1 MALYHIVVFGLPSV
15 TFISNVNNSHQ
26 HINNCR
32 IVNTVYDAIM
42 TTSEILSDILNSNPM
57 RRGFILDVSDDLNS
71 FMIGETNEIKRLS
84 QRLAYSIVEL
94 FELDDCEVM
103 CLGVCPI
110 SNTESYAVV
119 RILGE

>member
-1 MALYHIVVFGLPSV
+1 MALYHIVVFCLPSV
-15 TFISNVNNSHQ
+15 PFISNVNNSHQ

-57 RRGFILDVSDDLNS
+57 RRGFILDVSDDLNR
-71 FMIGETNEIKRLS
+71 FMIGEANEIKRLS
-84 QRLAYSIVEL
+84 KRLAYSIVEL

-103 CLGVCPI
+103 CFGVCPI
-110 SNTESYAVV
+110 SNTESYAIV